1 MPTKGNN
8 CLLHSL
14 TYDGAPRGSD
24 QSAASMR
31 ALREAIAATAVAYR
45 DYDLNGKTLEG
56 WVSATAD
63 MDLESWAADF
73 VANDTMC
80 DQIVLRIWPLF
91 RGEPVWV
98 WQPSRAGGYEN
109 HGVFRFGAPTG
120 QKARHVLY
128 RPTQLHYNALQVIR
142 PAALERPA
150 VRTTMP
156 RPQAQAAQ
164 AQAQAQAQA
173 EAQARVAAQHAKA
186 KQAQAEYRRLQLH
199 SAQLQQHGRV
209 KGPP

>member
-80 DQIVLRIWPLF
+80 DQIVLRISF
-91 RGEPVWV
+91 GRCSAA
-98 WQPSRAGGYEN
+98 SRSGCGN
-109 HGVFRFGAPTG
+109 
-120 QKARHVLY
+120 
-128 RPTQLHYNALQVIR
+128 R
-142 PAALERPA
+142 PAPA
-150 VRTTMP
+150 ATRTTASFALARP
-156 RPQAQAAQ
+156 R
-164 AQAQAQAQA
+164 
-173 EAQARVAAQHAKA
+173 AR
-186 KQAQAEYRRLQLH
+186 RRAT
-199 SAQLQQHGRV
+199 SSTGR
-209 KGPP
+209 PSCTTTRCR

>member
-8 CLLHSL
+8 CLLHAL

-31 ALREAIAATAVAYR
+31 ALREAIAAAVIAYR
-45 DYDLNGKTLEG
+45 DYDLNGKTLED
-56 WVSATAD
+56 WVWATAD

-73 VANDTMC
+73 VANDRMS

-120 QKARHVLY
+120 RKARHVLY

-156 RPQAQAAQ
+156 RPAQWVQQWSHRAAEQ
-164 AQAQAQAQA
+164 QKLPLPPKSANK
-173 EAQARVAAQHAKA
+173 ARACHSHPLRSISVPPLAA
-186 KQAQAEYRRLQLH
+186 YT
-199 SAQLQQHGRV
+199 V
-209 KGPP
+209 

>member
-8 CLLHSL
+8 CLLYSL

-31 ALREAIAATAVAYR
+31 ALREAIATTAVAHR
-45 DYDLNGKTLEG
+45 DNDLNGMTLED

-73 VANDTMC
+73 VANDTMS

-109 HGVFRFGAPTG
+109 HAAFRFGAPSTG
-120 QKARHVLY
+120 RAARHVLY
-128 RPTQLHYNALQVIR
+128 RPAQLHYNALQVIR
-142 PAALERPA
+142 PAALKRPA
-150 VRTTMP
+150 VKTTMP
-156 RPQAQAAQ
+156 RPQWSLQRSQPA
-164 AQAQAQAQA
+164 
-173 EAQARVAAQHAKA
+173 A
-186 KQAQAEYRRLQLH
+186 KQQKLLLPPT
-199 SAQLQQHGRV
+199 SAIKARACPSLSPSASYLV
-209 KGPP
+209 PTLAAYTS